1 MARRKYYRSIGVIGL
16 VIVLLTGCAEPP
28 MFIQQALGRGI
39 AEQRKTQGDEWCPT
53 ITTFTVSPAAVKCG
67 GQVSLELA
75 AVSPN
80 GGQLTYSWD
89 IEGQTFD
96 TGQKAVWNTP
106 TGKIIDEPEQVFTV
120 RGIVSDGQCAVTRSV
135 DVTVL
140 CNSALDRMVH
150 FEFGKANLDSTTKTQ
165 LDEIGEKL
173 QQYPTQSV
181 LIEGHTDYVGG
192 NQANQRLGQRRAEAV
207 KDYLVTTWSI
217 TPDRIITRSYG
228 EEQPIAPNETATGRA
243 KNRRAEVFRLIL
255 STQ

>member
-1 MARRKYYRSIGVIGL
+1 MAKLKYYGIIGGIGL
-16 VIVLLTGCAEPP
+16 VILFVTGCAEPP

-39 AEQRKTQGDEWCPT
+39 AEQRKTLGDEWCPT
-53 ITTFTVSPAAVKCG
+53 ITTFTVSPLAVKCG
-67 GQVSLELA
+67 GQVALELA

-80 GGQLTYSWD
+80 GGTLTYSWD

-106 TGKIIDEPEQVFTV
+106 TGQTIDDPEQVFTV
-120 RGIVSDGQCAVTRSV
+120 RGIVSDGQCAVTRSA

-150 FEFGKANLDSTTKTQ
+150 FEFGKANLDMTTKTL

-181 LIEGHTDYVGG
+181 LIEGHTDYVGS
-192 NQANQRLGQRRAEAV
+192 NQANKQLGERRAEAV
-207 KDYLVTTWSI
+207 KNYLVTTWGI

-228 EEQPIAPNETATGRA
+228 EEQPIAPNETVTGRA

-255 STQ
+255 STR